1 MGVKGLAAFLRQKAP
16 GGFVPAAAA
25 DVAGKRVGVDVAI
38 TLHKGA
44 AMEHKYGPLAA
55 LETLAQELAWLLE
68 LGCRPVYVFDGVAP
82 ALKAEETERRRELR
96 AGVQARLAAAEARL
110 AEDPG
115 DAEAREQ
122 ADKLRRQCCSVT
134 EETMRQARELL
145 RALGVASV
153 EAPGEAERALAHL
166 QRAGRIDVIFTED
179 IDVLLC
185 GASSYVKNYSLLRLP
200 PWPAGTAATP
210 ERCAE
215 VVRADAVLA
224 GLGVSYE
231 GLLTVGLLAGTDFAP
246 KLPKMGP
253 ATAWKHV
260 RQHGAELSACKALE
274 AAGLLERYR
283 QARLLL
289 SFDERETG
297 PSWSADED
305 EPPDLAGLEALFAAL
320 RQLGSLAVLR
330 CHVERAAEARRRRAM
345 AERPAKRKREGPWE
359 AEETEPALGQPPARG
374 GAPSPQDPECS
385 ARSPEAK
392 LGSVDEKA
400 SPGLA

>member
-16 GGFVPAAAA
+16 GGFVPVAAA

-44 AMEHKYGPLAA
+44 AMEHKYGPLSA

-82 ALKAEETERRRELR
+82 DLKAEETERRRELR

-110 AEDPG
+110 AEAPG

-122 ADKLRRQCCSVT
+122 ADKLRRQCCCVT

-145 RALGVASV
+145 RALGVPSV

-246 KLPKMGP
+246 KLPRMGP

-260 RQHGAELSACKALE
+260 KQHGAELSACKALE

-283 QARLLL
+283 QARALL
-289 SFDERETG
+289 SFDAGETG
-297 PSWSADED
+297 PSWSVDED
-305 EPPDLAGLEALFAAL
+305 DPPDLAGLETLFAAL

-330 CHVERAAEARRRRAM
+330 CHVERAAEARRRGSM
-345 AERPAKRKREGPWE
+345 MERPAKRSREGPRE
-359 AEETEPALGQPPARG
+359 AETKQAALGD
-374 GAPSPQDPECS
+374 APSPQDPECS

-392 LGSVDEKA
+392 LGSADEKA
-400 SPGLA
+400 SPSLA